1 MCLQPIKIKNVNY
14 QSKNPLLLALGRD
27 TTHAFMEVPCGHCE
41 QCVAARQNDFVQRIV
56 AESKYNHLFFATLTY
71 DNDHLPRLSIEVPVV
86 RPPVSEDIPQT
97 SSLFDGE
104 GPENGPSTSCT
115 SLVPVGFWE
124 PVSTDVLD
132 AEIWLSCAGFGD
144 ENDTA
149 ELLAARASGDS
160 KRLKELIDA
169 REQAQIDSHTVGEC
183 LEDDIEYEPISF
195 AYADIH
201 DLQLML
207 KNVRDNL
214 DEYPELNGR
223 TLRYAAVS
231 ELGKQNGRPHFHVL
245 FLLETRP
252 DDFDANGAPVRATL
266 RSLEIQLRNCVKKY
280 WAENIGTRK
289 NPVYKPRFKYA
300 RRWSFGKVYTNYDLH
315 WVDPSLTSG
324 QTSNVAYYVSKYMMK
339 GSDRDARRQQFLR
352 LNLSEDEYTAVWK
365 TIRCRMVCS
374 KGLGLDARFETVT
387 REEVT
392 ETTECLADYANRLS
406 DYLRDCDDLPD
417 PAAIDLLKSKSIRTV
432 KRRVMIPN
440 FELADKIRRELSKDV
455 GASPG
460 PIFIDAQGNHRPL
473 SHYYQRFGYI
483 FTPKDAVLIHLS
495 YNEPDERHD
504 PDPEEARRAEQRLD
518 RRRRI
523 VDSHSEFDNISTID
537 MPTDDATLRTY
548 IY

>member
-1 MCLQPIKIKNVNY
+1 MCLQPLKIKNVNY

-71 DNDHLPRLSIEVPVV
+71 DNDHLPRLSIDVPVLK
-86 RPPVSEDIPQT
+86 RPSDQLTLSFDTPDRVLDQSVSGNELLPPTLDAVVPCELVDTRDTDQFL
-97 SSLFDGE
+97 SLDAFDGAPDN
-104 GPENGPSTSCT
+104 PEEHLT
-115 SLVPVGFWE
+115 
-124 PVSTDVLD
+124 
-132 AEIWLSCAGFGD
+132 
-144 ENDTA
+144 
-149 ELLAARASGDS
+149 
-160 KRLKELIDA
+160 
-169 REQAQIDSHTVGEC
+169 GEA
-183 LEDDIEYEPISF
+183 LEDAIEYESISF

-252 DDFDANGAPVRATL
+252 DDFDSNGAPVSATL

-339 GSDRDARRQQFLR
+339 GSDKDARRQQFLR
-352 LNLSEDEYTAVWK
+352 LNLSEDEYTEVWK

-374 KGLGLDARFETVT
+374 KGLGIDARFETVT

-440 FELADKIRRELSKDV
+440 FELADKIRRDLSKDV
-455 GASPG
+455 GTKPG

-473 SHYYQRFGYI
+473 SHYYQRFGFI

-495 YNEPDERHD
+495 FNEPERHD
-504 PDPEEARRAEQRLD
+504 PDPMEAQNAQKRLD

-537 MPTDDATLRTY
+537 MPTDDATLRQY